1 MVDGIL
7 LIATLMTG
15 AAAPATTEPRPVLET
30 VLGTNP
36 DGGST
41 EQWLAMIRKRL
52 PAAEYAGFAK
62 SVRQLTQAERGWADL
77 IGSHVSGWQA
87 RLDRLRVPFRP
98 VSPPRHVLIVMGNRG
113 GNDAFTHDPVTIGF
127 DLSALQDVYGDASL
141 DANAE
146 RIDRLFDHEYTH
158 LLQKA
163 WLAVHPYTAGT
174 PQREAL
180 LDIWLEG
187 LGQYRSL
194 SARWRAAEGEN
205 SRAAGEALARLEP
218 RFAARLA
225 ALACASDEDARAL
238 TADLSQ
244 GRFDQKW
251 GALTAALWL
260 EAEAGRDQAALAAFV
275 RAGPDE
281 VWNLAA
287 RHMPDTL
294 AAVLAE
300 ARAAASVCAAGVYPK

>member
-1 MVDGIL
+1 
-7 LIATLMTG
+7 
-15 AAAPATTEPRPVLET
+15 

-36 DGGST
+36 DGEPTG
-41 EQWLAMIRKRL
+41 QWLAMIRKRL
-52 PAAEYAGFAK
+52 PAAEYAAFAE
-62 SVRQLTQAERGWADL
+62 SVRPLTEAERGWADL
-77 IGSHVSGWQA
+77 IGSHVPGWHA
-87 RLDRLRVPFRP
+87 RLERLREPFRP

-113 GNDAFTHDPVTIGF
+113 GNDGFTHDAVTIGF
-127 DLSALQDVYGDASL
+127 DLSALQDVYGDASGET
-141 DANAE
+141 NAE

-180 LDIWLEG
+180 LDVWLEG

-194 SARWRAAEGEN
+194 SSRWRAAEGKG
-205 SRAAGEALARLEP
+205 SPAAGEALARLEP

-238 TADLSQ
+238 LADLSQ

-260 EAEAGRDQAALAAFV
+260 EAEAEAGRDQTALAAFV

-287 RHMPDTL
+287 RHMPDAL
-294 AAVLAE
+294 GAVLAE
-300 ARAAASVCAAGVYPK
+300 ARAAASMCAAGAYPK